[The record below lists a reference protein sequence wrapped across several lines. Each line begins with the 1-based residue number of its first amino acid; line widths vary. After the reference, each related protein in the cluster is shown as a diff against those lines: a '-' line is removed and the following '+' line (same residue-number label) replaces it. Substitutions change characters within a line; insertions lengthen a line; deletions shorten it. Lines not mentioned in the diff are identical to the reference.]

1 MDYEFLKP
9 DLAFLYVLKK
19 TGYAIIGD
27 VMFWNT
33 NFPSLST
40 DKFVRELDVAI
51 IGGGITGL
59 STAYYLRDS
68 NLKVAVF
75 EQGKI
80 GMGVTSRS
88 TAKITYLQGDIYQR
102 LGDKAKS
109 YYLSQKE
116 AIWELLKIIEDGNIS
131 CELEEVPSILF
142 CLNKENDSKIR
153 AEKQLLESFGAHPY
167 EVEHPNISSGIGISD
182 SYVFHPLKFLSGLSN
197 TLISKVLI
205 YENTL
210 VFDMKKENG
219 RYLIHTTNGDF
230 FAKNVVIANHYPF
243 FLLPNLFPLK
253 TYVQR
258 EYVNAAKV
266 SHSSSFTAINIDS
279 DLHSIR
285 YYKDYLLYGSNR
297 HRLTEKID
305 FGKHYDKSRSD
316 FKRLFDKIPEVTWDN
331 QDIVSHDLLPFIG
344 RLDSHLYVGA
354 AYRGWG
360 MTNGVLSGKIISNF
374 ILYQA
379 ALYQD
384 LFSPTRMNLGLA
396 IHSFLGT
403 FHYMKATTQA
413 FLKKNNPSYVRINGV
428 LHAIYEDEEHK
439 IHKICL
445 LCPHMKCHL
454 VFNSYDKTWD
464 CPCHGSRFSLDGKL
478 IKGPATK
485 SLTKTSIK

>member
-1 MDYEFLKP
+1 MYLFKC
-9 DLAFLYVLKK
+9 F
-19 TGYAIIGD
+19 GYLIIGD
-27 VMFWNT
+27 VMFWNADFPT
-33 NFPSLST
+33 FNFENP
-40 DKFVRELDVAI
+40 VRKLDVAI
-51 IGGGITGL
+51 IGGGLTGL
-59 STAYYLRDS
+59 STAYYLRNS
-68 NLKVAVF
+68 SLKVAVF
-75 EQGKI
+75 EQSKI
-80 GMGVTSRS
+80 GGGVTSRS

-102 LGDKAKS
+102 LGDKAES

-116 AIWELLKIIEDGNIS
+116 AIWELLKIIEDENIS
-131 CELEEVPSILF
+131 CELEKVPSIIF
-142 CLNKENDSKIR
+142 CLNKENDSKIQF
-153 AEKQLLESFGAHPY
+153 EKKLLESFGAHPY
-167 EVEHPNISSGIGISD
+167 EVQHPNISSGIGISD
-182 SYVFHPLKFLSGLSN
+182 SYVFHPLKFLSGLYKA
-197 TLISKVLI
+197 LISKVFI

-210 VFDMKKENG
+210 VFDMKKEDG
-219 RYLIHTTNGDF
+219 HYLIHTTNGDF

-258 EYVNAAKV
+258 EYVNAAKI
-266 SHSSSFTAINIDS
+266 SHPSLFTAINIDS

-285 YYKDYLLYGSNR
+285 YYKNYLLYGSNR

-305 FGKHYDKSRSD
+305 FGKNYDKSRSD
-316 FKRLFDKIPEVTWDN
+316 FKRLFDKIPERTWDN

-344 RLDSHLYVGA
+344 RFDSHLYVGT

-360 MTNGVLSGKIISNF
+360 MTNCVLAGRIISSF
-374 ILYQA
+374 ILYHT

-396 IHSFLGT
+396 INSFLGT
-403 FHYMKATTQA
+403 FHYMKAITKA
-413 FLKKNNPSYVRINGV
+413 FLKKNNPSYIRINGV

-464 CPCHGSRFSLDGKL
+464 CPCHGSRFSLDGEL
-478 IKGPATK
+478 IKGPAIT
-485 SLTKTSIK
+485 SLTKK

>member
-33 NFPSLST
+33 NFPSLTT

-68 NLKVAVF
+68 NLKVAIF

-360 MTNGVLSGKIISNF
+360 MTNGVLAGKIISNF
-374 ILYQA
+374 ILYQTT
-379 ALYQD
+379 LYQD

-428 LHAIYEDEEHK
+428 LHAIYEDE
-439 IHKICL
+439 
-445 LCPHMKCHL
+445 
-454 VFNSYDKTWD
+454 
-464 CPCHGSRFSLDGKL
+464 
-478 IKGPATK
+478 
-485 SLTKTSIK
+485 

>member
-1 MDYEFLKP
+1 M
-9 DLAFLYVLKK
+9 YVLKE

-33 NFPSLST
+33 NFPSLTT

-68 NLKVAVF
+68 NLKVAIF

-354 AYRGWG
+354 VYRGWG
-360 MTNGVLSGKIISNF
+360 MTNGVLAGKIISNF
-374 ILYQA
+374 ILYQTT
-379 ALYQD
+379 LYQD

-403 FHYMKATTQA
+403 FHYMKATT
-413 FLKKNNPSYVRINGV
+413 
-428 LHAIYEDEEHK
+428 
-439 IHKICL
+439 
-445 LCPHMKCHL
+445 
-454 VFNSYDKTWD
+454 
-464 CPCHGSRFSLDGKL
+464 
-478 IKGPATK
+478 
-485 SLTKTSIK
+485 

>member
-1 MDYEFLKP
+1 M
-9 DLAFLYVLKK
+9 YVLKK

-33 NFPSLST
+33 NFPSLTT

-243 FLLPNLFPLK
+243 FLLPHLFPLK

-360 MTNGVLSGKIISNF
+360 MTNGVLAGKIISNF
-374 ILYQA
+374 ILYHT

-413 FLKKNNPSYVRINGV
+413 FLKKTNPSYVMINGA
-428 LHAIYEDEEHK
+428 LHVIYEDEEHK